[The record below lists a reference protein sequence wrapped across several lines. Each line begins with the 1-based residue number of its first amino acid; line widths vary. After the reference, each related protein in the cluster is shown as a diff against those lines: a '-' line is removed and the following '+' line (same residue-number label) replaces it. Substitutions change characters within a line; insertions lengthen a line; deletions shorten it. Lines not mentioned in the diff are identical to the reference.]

1 MNYRS
6 FVIKIKCP
14 WRELIRCCFL
24 VLLFYT
30 SVQSESQCIEILVV
44 NEQVKGLIDQD
55 IWDRTCFPFW
65 VSGVKRPLP
74 REYPH
79 HPPERDERERTRER
93 ERERKRIRESEEEH
107 KGEGERKREKNNERE
122 RAPNENKRE
131 QTIDD

>member
-1 MNYRS
+1 MRYFSLMNRL
-6 FVIKIKCP
+6 
-14 WRELIRCCFL
+14 RE
-24 VLLFYT
+24 T
-30 SVQSESQCIEILVV
+30 
-44 NEQVKGLIDQD
+44 G
-55 IWDRTCFPFW
+55 TCFPFW

-122 RAPNENKRE
+122 STEQEQERTNNRRLESANMRERRRAP
-131 QTIDD
+131 T